1 MILIFMPY
9 GLFILVFFF
18 LINKHFLYIFN
29 GRFTKE
35 RRKKKIKGGSRFIFR
50 GEGVI
55 GLFRKFL
62 GGGKRLK
69 QAFKG
74 VYKLQMHCLNNLRDF

>member
-35 RRKKKIKGGSRFIFR
+35 RRKKKSRGG
-50 GEGVI
+50 VD
-55 GLFRKFL
+55 LCL
-62 GGGKRLK
+62 GGPGGTFSKISVGETSER
-69 QAFKG
+69 G
-74 VYKLQMHCLNNLRDF
+74 V